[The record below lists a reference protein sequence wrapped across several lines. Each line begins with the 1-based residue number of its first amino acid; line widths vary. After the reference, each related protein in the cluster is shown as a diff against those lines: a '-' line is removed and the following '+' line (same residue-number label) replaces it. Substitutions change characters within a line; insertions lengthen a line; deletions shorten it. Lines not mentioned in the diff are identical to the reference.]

1 MLEEEFNELDFFYYN
16 MPPEKIIN
24 FLLSDEFYDEFLL
37 VVENFNIKSNESFIK
52 FAEIFK
58 FFDGWFREN
67 WSKEESE
74 NKSKEI
80 LVNFDDTEREKIV
93 EFVFQNFDNQR
104 TELWQTEPEKE
115 LESLNI
121 SDEKERR
128 YLEIMANLVKFPEER
143 QQAKE
148 ENKLE
153 SVINNEGVSV
163 NTISSETEFKQKEPP
178 QLSET
183 LEEEK
188 TVEELEKD
196 VDNQQ
201 NNLDIPYQETNES
214 LADNVLTPTIKHQ
227 VQEGD
232 AQESLSNE
240 QLESPALNDI
250 QPSESIATDQ
260 LVNQRSSSEEYEKKD
275 EDIVIVRKKED
286 QSSEEKFLDLSNL

>member
-1 MLEEEFNELDFFYYN
+1 

-80 LVNFDDTEREKIV
+80 LINFDDTERDKIV
-93 EFVFQNFDNQR
+93 EFVFQNFDKQR
-104 TELWQTEPEKE
+104 IELWQTKPETE
-115 LESLNI
+115 LKSLNI

-153 SVINNEGVSV
+153 SMINNEGVSM
-163 NTISSETEFKQKEPP
+163 NTISSETEFRQKELP

-214 LADNVLTPTIKHQ
+214 LADNVLTPTIKQQ
-227 VQEGD
+227 VQGGE
-232 AQESLSNE
+232 AQEILSDE
-240 QLESPALNDI
+240 QLESPLLNGT
-250 QPSESIATDQ
+250 QPQESTATDQ
-260 LVNQRSSSEEYEKKD
+260 LSSSEEYEKKD